1 MKNNLWCG
9 RIVHRKTHCTQILR
23 IMRLTV
29 FFLLFIVFETYSLN
43 VRSQNQKVTMNK
55 GTATLSDIIRQIEK
69 QTDYLFI
76 YNEHEIALDK
86 RIAVSTRET
95 TVAEILNRV
104 LQGTGFSYTMEGNHI
119 ILVKNMEKMKNVT
132 PGRKITGTVKDDLG
146 EVIVGCNVAV
156 KGEKIGA
163 ITDMDGRYT
172 IEVPD
177 NSILVFS
184 FLGYKSVES
193 PVKNNSVIN
202 ITMQEDSRSLEE
214 VVVVGYGTQKKVNL
228 TGAVSVVEGDQLA
241 GRSASTMSQL
251 LQGAVPNM
259 TVSFSSGRAG
269 DGGSFN
275 IRGVNSIS
283 GSAKPLVLIDGV
295 EGDVNRVNPNDVAS
309 VSVLKDASSAAIYGA
324 RAAYGVILVTTKTG
338 EKGKVTLNYNGRY
351 SFSDVTTSTDYET
364 RGYYAAGISDM
375 FFSTWQG
382 TPLLTYTEKDYHELW
397 IRRNDKTEQ
406 PERPSYSFST
416 CLLAFRSEYRAGCLP
431 ARGAGEIYP
440 QGNV

>member
-119 ILVKNMEKMKNVT
+119 ILVKSMEKMKNVT
-132 PGRKITGTVKDDLG
+132 LGRKITGTVKDDLG
-146 EVIVGCNVAV
+146 EAIVGCNVAV

-214 VVVVGYGTQKKVNL
+214 VV
-228 TGAVSVVEGDQLA
+228 E
-241 GRSASTMSQL
+241 
-251 LQGAVPNM
+251 
-259 TVSFSSGRAG
+259 
-269 DGGSFN
+269 
-275 IRGVNSIS
+275 
-283 GSAKPLVLIDGV
+283 
-295 EGDVNRVNPNDVAS
+295 
-309 VSVLKDASSAAIYGA
+309 
-324 RAAYGVILVTTKTG
+324 
-338 EKGKVTLNYNGRY
+338 
-351 SFSDVTTSTDYET
+351 
-364 RGYYAAGISDM
+364 
-375 FFSTWQG
+375 
-382 TPLLTYTEKDYHELW
+382 H
-397 IRRNDKTEQ
+397 RRK
-406 PERPSYSFST
+406 
-416 CLLAFRSEYRAGCLP
+416 
-431 ARGAGEIYP
+431 
-440 QGNV
+440 